1 MHLDP
6 TAEPATPTWQTP
18 RPVTMGT
25 RPDKLLCLDV
35 ETAGDKALIP
45 ADWGDGLPKPFWN
58 RIVCVSFVEAR
69 IERPVPGGPESYTVE
84 RVASGGEVD
93 WSEARILA
101 GFWRLLERGNYRLA
115 TWNGRT
121 FDLPVL
127 RCRAF
132 VHGIQTAVWH
142 KRGGR
147 WDGYA
152 QRYSDEYHA
161 DVMDLLSAHGAAAR
175 MRLDEAAKA
184 VGLPG
189 KIGEN
194 GAMVADL
201 YENGELPRIRAYCE
215 TDTIQTFYLYARWAL
230 LSGRTDQAG
239 YEASIASLT
248 RYLETERFARPHLGI
263 FLDSWKSRSIAT

>member
-1 MHLDP
+1 MHHAPITEL
-6 TAEPATPTWQTP
+6 AGRTWQTP
-18 RPVTMGT
+18 RPVPVSS
-25 RPDKLLCLDV
+25 RPDKLLCVDI
-35 ETAGDKALIP
+35 ETVPDQALVP

-58 RIVCVSFVEAR
+58 RVVCVSFVEAR
-69 IERPVPGGPESYTVE
+69 IARPVADGPESYTVE
-84 RVASGGEVD
+84 RVASGGD
-93 WSEARILA
+93 IGWDEARILA
-101 GFWRLLERGNYRLA
+101 GFWRLLERGNYRVA

-121 FDLPVL
+121 FDMPVL

-132 VHGIQTAVWH
+132 VHGIQTAVWN

-147 WDGYA
+147 WDGYSH
-152 QRYSDEYHA
+152 RYSDEYHA

-184 VGLPG
+184 IGLPG
-189 KIGEN
+189 KVGDN

-230 LSGRTDQAG
+230 LSGRTDGAG
-239 YEASIASLT
+239 YEASVASLT
-248 RYLETERFARPHLGI
+248 RYLEAERETRPHLGD
-263 FLDSWKSRSIAT
+263 FLDAWRKFH